1 MNQSINKGVLVLGIF
16 CAGMVF
22 TAGSTGWTQT
32 APVDEAQGLSTQMEA
47 GGVLEIKMGQ
57 RSIAMVQPFVFT
69 QGWEKTGF
77 TAPPHPC
84 FYDGFAVLPD
94 GTKLAALKTTLSAKG
109 SLLHVRMALTALHDL
124 DPLAVRAY
132 VSLSYGDW
140 SGDSYQLAGK
150 TGTIP
155 VRPMAY
161 SVIAL
166 ADPAPLFLGPSH
178 ALEGLTL
185 KLDAPELDTFL
196 QDDRQ
201 GRGEL
206 SAYLNHGEADDKPW
220 HWEAGDY
227 EVFDFTLKFNKDFTG
242 KPN

>member
-1 MNQSINKGVLVLGIF
+1 MNQNINQSVLVLGMLY
-16 CAGMVF
+16 AGTLFMAASP
-22 TAGSTGWTQT
+22 AGAQT
-32 APVDEAQGLSTQMEA
+32 APAAGAQTLSAQMQE
-47 GGVLEIKMGQ
+47 GGALEIKMGQ
-57 RSIAMVQPFVFT
+57 RSIARVQPFVFT
-69 QGWEKTGF
+69 QAWEKTGF
-77 TAPPHPC
+77 TRPEHPC

-109 SLLHVRMALTALHDL
+109 DLLHVRMALTALHDL
-124 DPLAVRAY
+124 DPLAVRTY

-155 VRPMAY
+155 VQPMAY

-178 ALEGLTL
+178 ALDGLTL

-206 SAYLNHGEADDKPW
+206 SAYLNHGESGSPW

-227 EVFDFTLKFNKDFTG
+227 EVFDFTLKFNKAFTVAS
-242 KPN
+242 N